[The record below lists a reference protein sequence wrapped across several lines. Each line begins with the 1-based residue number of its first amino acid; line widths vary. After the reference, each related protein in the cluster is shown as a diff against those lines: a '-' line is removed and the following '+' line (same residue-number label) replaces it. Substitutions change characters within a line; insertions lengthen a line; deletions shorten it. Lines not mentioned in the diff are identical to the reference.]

1 MNPLTAQSWGGS
13 RKGTSLGRVS
23 SSKVLRWE
31 IIEILFFLQVM
42 VQVGIK
48 TMAKNEKAQFMINHN
63 YGYGRFGC
71 PPRIPEQAT
80 ILGGDTYLF

>member
-1 MNPLTAQSWGGS
+1 
-13 RKGTSLGRVS
+13 
-23 SSKVLRWE
+23 
-31 IIEILFFLQVM
+31 M

-80 ILGGDTYLF
+80 ILGGLFWL

>member
-1 MNPLTAQSWGGS
+1 
-13 RKGTSLGRVS
+13 
-23 SSKVLRWE
+23 
-31 IIEILFFLQVM
+31 M

-80 ILGGDTYLF
+80 ILGLFSCFGFDKLCLSLQQRWRW